1 MTTDK
6 NLTKTEN
13 QLRKVYVPVADIY
26 ETEDLY
32 SLKLEVPG
40 VSKENLDIVIENN
53 ELIISAK
60 SSLEDNPETRYRY
73 SEFSTMDYRRTFRI
87 GNDIDRSK
95 VEARLDNGILT
106 LLLHKHETVKPRK
119 ITINQIN

>member
-1 MTTDK
+1 MATDK
-6 NLTKTEN
+6 NLTYNETNSK
-13 QLRKVYVPVADIY
+13 KVYVPVADIY

-32 SLKLEVPG
+32 SMKMEIPG
-40 VSKENLDIVIENN
+40 VPKENLDISIENN
-53 ELIISAK
+53 ELTISAK
-60 SSLEDNPETRYRY
+60 SAIEEKTEEKCRY
-73 SEFSTMDYRRTFRI
+73 SEFSSMDYKRSFRI

-95 VEARLDNGILT
+95 VEAKLENGVLT